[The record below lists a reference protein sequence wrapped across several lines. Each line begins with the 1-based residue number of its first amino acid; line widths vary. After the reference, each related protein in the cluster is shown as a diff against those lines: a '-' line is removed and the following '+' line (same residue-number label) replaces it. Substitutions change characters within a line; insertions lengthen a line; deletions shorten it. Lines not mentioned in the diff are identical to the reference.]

1 MMATVLTTQR
11 ALVAAPHACQSIA
24 RVSNPA
30 SATHRRSHAPTR
42 VQCVHTSSM
51 RNIHHHNGAAA
62 TLAALVLTLAP
73 TPALAET
80 FAPETE
86 TTTSPPTEVVAQTTD
101 DTNGPGRD
109 SKVPRRS
116 GDVLLDY
123 AKTFDKEE
131 TRSVLKTLVHFLT
144 VTQHQSMEVLDGE
157 TVMERIDALSEDKS
171 TPLHA
176 EAKKELRNW
185 ARSITPIQMKSY
197 FDCRLSA
204 EVEVGV
210 PTAVASMTASTHMHP
225 FHMHPFHTCIHCD
238 PFVIPHMCI
247 HSASR

>member
-1 MMATVLTTQR
+1 MTILDAVQTGNKEGLLQAAMQLVRESTECELQHMGGIDG
-11 ALVAAPHACQSIA
+11 ALDAEGLSAKLKAAY
-24 RVSNPA
+24 
-30 SATHRRSHAPTR
+30 
-42 VQCVHTSSM
+42 
-51 RNIHHHNGAAA
+51 
-62 TLAALVLTLAP
+62 
-73 TPALAET
+73 AET
-80 FAPETE
+80 VMVRRQKETC
-86 TTTSPPTEVVAQTTD
+86 T
-101 DTNGPGRD
+101 
-109 SKVPRRS
+109 
-116 GDVLLDY
+116 LLKS
-123 AKTFDKEE
+123 KTFDKEE